1 MQVSGTADSGMKM
14 TINQKQANI
23 NNISFQIKDIVA
35 KSAYD
40 MYETQLLQT
49 TLESMA
55 DVDFCPR
62 LNCQCA
68 TIVDREMNMGQV

>member
-1 MQVSGTADSGMKM
+1 M
-14 TINQKQANI
+14 
-23 NNISFQIKDIVA
+23 A

-68 TIVDREMNMGQV
+68 TIVDREMNMGQVVLLHYYKLASFPVSKKEF

>member
-1 MQVSGTADSGMKM
+1 M
-14 TINQKQANI
+14 
-23 NNISFQIKDIVA
+23 SFQIKDIVA

-68 TIVDREMNMGQV
+68 TIVDREMNMGQVVLLLTTLYYKMSPPFLFQK